1 MQETIPLPSKVLRFN
16 FRLPRISN
24 RRLQLP
30 QPKKCWCEKEA
41 SSWSRFQNVWTKL
54 FAFMKIC
61 LIFSSVFRA
70 KLLFAP
76 VTSNLKGKRKSQR
89 DVCMAK
95 EIQWNSMAKKV
106 CCMEKAYGMLSI
118 LSIAKHNIKSIQ
130 FYDMVKL
137 AIMNRKIYPNLAID
151 QTWKFF
157 KNLRILLC
165 FVYLLEHVVRVWWF
179 EICFW
184 NLANFTWKI
193 EKNHPEKTVMLWC
206 SHFCLKDENFVN
218 VWCEMH
224 LSKLPITLKCKT
236 KTRLSPKK

>member
-1 MQETIPLPSKVLRFN
+1 
-16 FRLPRISN
+16 
-24 RRLQLP
+24 
-30 QPKKCWCEKEA
+30 
-41 SSWSRFQNVWTKL
+41 
-54 FAFMKIC
+54 MKIC

-151 QTWKFF
+151 QT
-157 KNLRILLC
+157 
-165 FVYLLEHVVRVWWF
+165 
-179 EICFW
+179 
-184 NLANFTWKI
+184 
-193 EKNHPEKTVMLWC
+193 
-206 SHFCLKDENFVN
+206 
-218 VWCEMH
+218 
-224 LSKLPITLKCKT
+224 
-236 KTRLSPKK
+236 